1 MNDYGLKSKDANLK
15 TLGLGNV
22 ANAFWNLPP
31 AQLVEESL
39 ILGMG
44 ELASSGALA
53 IDTGEFTGRS
63 PKDRFI
69 VEDDITRDTVWWGNI
84 NIKFDSEKFDL
95 LYGKLCAYLSNRDV
109 YVRDAYACADENY
122 RLNLRVVT
130 EYPWSNQFASNMF
143 LRPTKDE
150 IESFEPE
157 WHVICAPG
165 FEANPEI
172 DGTRQHNFAVINF
185 TKKKIIIGGTGYTGE
200 IKKGIFSV
208 LNYLLPQEKNVLSMH
223 CSANIGED
231 GDTAVF
237 FGLSGTGKTTLSADP
252 NRKLIGDDEHGWS
265 ESSVFN
271 FEGGC
276 YAKCISL
283 SREKEPQIWDAI
295 KFGAILENIN
305 FYAGTSDV
313 DFEDCSD
320 RKSVV

>member
-1 MNDYGLKSKDANLK
+1 MNDYGLKSKDATLK

-69 VEDDITRDTVWWGNI
+69 VEDEITRDTVWWGNI

-150 IESFEPE
+150 IDNFDPE

-172 DGTRQHNFAVINF
+172 DGKA
-185 TKKKIIIGGTGYTGE
+185 
-200 IKKGIFSV
+200 
-208 LNYLLPQEKNVLSMH
+208 
-223 CSANIGED
+223 A
-231 GDTAVF
+231 
-237 FGLSGTGKTTLSADP
+237 
-252 NRKLIGDDEHGWS
+252 
-265 ESSVFN
+265 
-271 FEGGC
+271 
-276 YAKCISL
+276 
-283 SREKEPQIWDAI
+283 
-295 KFGAILENIN
+295 
-305 FYAGTSDV
+305 
-313 DFEDCSD
+313 
-320 RKSVV
+320 